1 MTTLHPK
8 DLHPLYQSVTYD
20 EAIAIANLG
29 AQVYE
34 ATRSGLFDLWNA
46 GQTAEEVAKADL
58 LRREGGQSM
67 LESLKKQLAAGE
79 AAVAR
84 AAALQA
90 SIDAQVG
97 QRVSEVL
104 DTHRKDFE
112 LAKMAEISALKA
124 MIASAEGKEKGFTM
138 IEEAHA
144 TMKSTI
150 AAQATQLKEL
160 TSLLEEKKAA
170 ATKSSHAIGKAGE
183 TSVQD
188 LLENTVCKVFTH
200 SSVKNMAG
208 VAHVADFHLHVLD
221 AAGQKVKILID
232 SKKYTSSVNSEE
244 IKKLYSDMDADEE
257 CGCGIMISISSG
269 ICTKNQFSISRT
281 LKRKPVLFL
290 TFEDLSVE
298 TQKDIL
304 CWGVQVLTELAGET
318 NTEAQQE
325 MIENI
330 DKFLNT
336 ITRSIK
342 DIESVIGT
350 QLRAVESMREVRGRL
365 LKDMARFRAGRLEEE
380 EDVPEAVKTGC
391 VTITKSTGSPCGRSV
406 IDKSDK
412 CRQHTTRGSKTKI
425 QHC

>member
-8 DLHPLYQSVTYD
+8 DLHPVYHSVTYD

-34 ATRSGLFDLWNA
+34 ATKAGLFDLWNA
-46 GQTAEEVAKADL
+46 GQTAEEVVKADL

-67 LESLKKQLAAGE
+67 LDSLKKQLAAGE

-90 SIDAQVG
+90 SIDEQVG
-97 QRVSEVL
+97 QRVLEVL

-112 LAKMAEISALKA
+112 LAKMAEMSALKA
-124 MIASAEGKEKGFTM
+124 KIASAEGKEKGFTM

-144 TMKSTI
+144 TMKCTI
-150 AAQATQLKEL
+150 AAQATQLEEL
-160 TSLLEEKKAA
+160 KALLEEKKAA

-183 TSVQD
+183 ISVLD
-188 LLENTVCKVFTH
+188 LLENTVCKVFSH

-208 VAHVADFHLHVLD
+208 IAHVADFHLYVMD

-232 SKKYTSSVNSEE
+232 SKKYTNSVNSDE

-257 CGCGIMISISSG
+257 CRCGIMISISSG
-269 ICTKNQFSISRT
+269 ICTKNQFAISRS

-290 TFEDLSVE
+290 TFVDLSTE
-298 TQKDIL
+298 AQKDIL
-304 CWGVQVLTELAGET
+304 CWGVQVLTELVGEI
-318 NTEAQQE
+318 NTESQQE

-380 EDVPEAVKTGC
+380 EDVPETVKTGC
-391 VTITKSTGSPCGRSV
+391 VTILKTTGSPCGRSV

-412 CRQHTTRGSKTKI
+412 CRQHTTRVAKTKI